1 MKSFLGKFGGTRV
14 VDEIRLASRQIR
26 EEIEMTNQPYLK
38 SEERRAATVDAVI
51 SLAATQNP
59 SEITTT
65 QIAQQM
71 GVSQG
76 ALFRHFAS
84 KDAVW
89 AAVMDWVSERLLGR
103 VEDVG
108 AQADG
113 PLAAIKA
120 MFLAHIDFVI
130 QHPGV
135 PRMLFG
141 ELQNQD
147 DTAAKK
153 IVRHLLGRYAV
164 VIETQVKRG
173 QAVGEIR
180 KNLAPS
186 VVSSLFVGTIQ
197 GLVMQ
202 ALMTG
207 ESSRIAV
214 AAPATFEIFARGIQT
229 EGTHHE

>member
-1 MKSFLGKFGGTRV
+1 
-14 VDEIRLASRQIR
+14 
-26 EEIEMTNQPYLK
+26 
-38 SEERRAATVDAVI
+38 
-51 SLAATQNP
+51 
-59 SEITTT
+59 
-65 QIAQQM
+65 M
-71 GVSQG
+71 GVTQG

-89 AAVMDWVSERLLGR
+89 AAVMQWVSDRLLGR
-103 VEDVG
+103 VEDVA

-113 PLAAIKA
+113 PLAALEA
-120 MFLAHIDFVI
+120 MFLTHIEFVV

-141 ELQNQD
+141 ELQNQE

-153 IVRHLLGRYAV
+153 IVRHLLERYAV

-173 QAVGEIR
+173 QALGEIR
-180 KNLAPS
+180 ETVQPA

-202 ALMTG
+202 ALISG
-207 ESSRIAV
+207 EPAKIAL
-214 AAPATFEIFARGIQT
+214 AAPQTFEIFARGICAKRSPT
-229 EGTHHE
+229 